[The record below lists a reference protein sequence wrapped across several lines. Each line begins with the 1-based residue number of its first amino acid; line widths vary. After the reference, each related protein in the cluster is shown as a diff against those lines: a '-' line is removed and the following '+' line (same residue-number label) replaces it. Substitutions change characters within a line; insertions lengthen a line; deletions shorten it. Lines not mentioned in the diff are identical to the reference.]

1 MRCINYG
8 EIFPNKLNIGETFS
22 DAQYIGEHFSDAQYI
37 GEHFSDAQYIGE
49 HFSDLFFCRSGG
61 VELMAQNMKFV
72 VENTLE
78 SRLDLMSLQMVPA
91 LRTILFGRNP
101 NRKFTD

>member
-22 DAQYIGEHFSDAQYI
+22 DAQYID
-37 GEHFSDAQYIGE
+37 EHFSDAQYIGE

-61 VELMAQNMKFV
+61 VEFMAQNMKFV